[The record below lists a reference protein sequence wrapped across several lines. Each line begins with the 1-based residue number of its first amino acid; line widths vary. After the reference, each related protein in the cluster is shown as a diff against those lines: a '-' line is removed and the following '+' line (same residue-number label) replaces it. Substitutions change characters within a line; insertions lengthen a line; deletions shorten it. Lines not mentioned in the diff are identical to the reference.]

1 MSENQY
7 KNNPQNFNEK
17 EVDFIGLISIL
28 WLSKFTIIAITSL
41 FIICGV
47 LISLS
52 IPDRYTASVLL
63 KMSEDSSSASSQY
76 SGLASMAGISLSGPV
91 NKTAYAVATIE
102 SKGFLKHL
110 VSFEGVKEN
119 LYAAESFDKR
129 ANKISYKKEIFDDVS
144 NKWLSS
150 EPSYIKVH
158 TRSIKRKLIV
168 KEDKNTK
175 FIKIEYEHVSPFFAK
190 DFLELIIREV
200 NNVSRKKDL
209 AESNDAL
216 KYLYS
221 QLEKTKQKD
230 IRESM
235 NNIIKNQL
243 ETQMLANVRDDY
255 LVTPVDPVFVPEF
268 KSYPSRSIIC
278 IVAALLGGF
287 LSILLVLIRRSN
299 FFSDVKKRINLH

>member
-7 KNNPQNFNEK
+7 KNKPQNLNEN
-17 EVDFIGLISIL
+17 EVDFVGLVTIL
-28 WLSKFTIIAITSL
+28 WLSKYTIIAITSI

-76 SGLASMAGISLSGPV
+76 SGLASMAGISLSGPGD
-91 NKTAYAVATIE
+91 KTAYAVATIE

-110 VSFEGVKEN
+110 VSFKGVKEN
-119 LYAAESFDKR
+119 LYAAESYDKR
-129 ANKISYKKEIFDDVS
+129 ANKISYKKDTFDDVS
-144 NKWLSS
+144 KKWLSS

-158 TRSIKRKLIV
+158 TRSVKRKLIV

-175 FIKIEYEHVSPFFAK
+175 FIKIEYEHVSPYFAR
-190 DFLELIIREV
+190 DFLELVIREL

-209 AESNDAL
+209 VESSDAL
-216 KYLYS
+216 EYLYNH
-221 QLEKTKQKD
+221 LEKTKQKD
-230 IRESM
+230 FRESM
-235 NNIIKNQL
+235 NKIIKNQL
-243 ETQMLANVRDDY
+243 ETQMLANVREDY
-255 LVTPVDPVFVPEF
+255 LVTPVDPVFIPEF
-268 KSYPSRSIIC
+268 KSHPSRSIIC
-278 IVAALLGGF
+278 IVAALLGGL

-299 FFSDVKKRINLH
+299 FFSDVKKRINL